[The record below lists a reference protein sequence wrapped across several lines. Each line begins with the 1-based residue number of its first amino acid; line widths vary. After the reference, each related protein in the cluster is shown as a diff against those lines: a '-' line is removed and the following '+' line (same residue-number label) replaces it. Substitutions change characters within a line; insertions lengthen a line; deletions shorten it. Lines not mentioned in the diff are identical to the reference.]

1 MTGKNGEYVI
11 DRVDVPVSRTN
22 YLGVEDLCAVVNHT
36 AGGYLFYKS
45 PEHHRITRFRPNGVP
60 MDRPRHYFY
69 LRDNETGEY
78 WSVSWQ
84 PCGGDLEGYRCRHGL
99 SYSVYACRRGGIQAA
114 QTLFIPQGE
123 AVELWDLKPEN
134 TSGRPHF
141 LSVWSYAEFSYHQF
155 PIDNQNF
162 QMSLYCAGNSYAD
175 GIIDYELF
183 HEHARQFM
191 ASSFRPDGFDC
202 LRDSFTGPYRT
213 EATPRRWSRGHVL
226 APLRRGTTTAP
237 CCKKRS
243 PLPRGNRPGWC
254 GCWERAA
261 WRRAAASG
269 TSTAILPL

>member
-1 MTGKNGEYVI
+1 MPPRAELLRLCMPPRGDPSGPAPVYPPGGGGGTVGPETGKH
-11 DRVDVPVSRTN
+11 
-22 YLGVEDLCAVVNHT
+22 LGPAPFPQCLVLC
-36 AGGYLFYKS
+36 
-45 PEHHRITRFRPNGVP
+45 RI
-60 MDRPRHYFY
+60 
-69 LRDNETGEY
+69 
-78 WSVSWQ
+78 
-84 PCGGDLEGYRCRHGL
+84 
-99 SYSVYACRRGGIQAA
+99 
-114 QTLFIPQGE
+114 
-123 AVELWDLKPEN
+123 
-134 TSGRPHF
+134 
-141 LSVWSYAEFSYHQF
+141 SYHQI

-226 APLRRGTTTAP
+226 APLRRETTTAP